1 MRKYFT
7 MMMMAV
13 ASLCLTACG
22 DDAPVGSPVSVGTVV
37 VSLQGVS
44 GDMSN
49 IEITLRGNSTFTA
62 KADKDGKAT
71 FNVTTGIY
79 EAIASGSYAINGTF
93 YKANGTGGQVVV
105 QANQTINVGIAMKE
119 AKSSQVIIKEIYNGG
134 CPSNDGKTYQFD
146 KCIILY
152 NNSDQQAEL
161 SNLCIATCSPG
172 NAHAMNKDYD
182 ENGRLVYESQ
192 GFTPAQHGMWWFQ
205 DKLTIAP
212 YSQVVVN
219 VCGAIDNTLTVSQSV
234 NYANADYYC
243 MYDPESGY
251 NLTSYYPTPA
261 DVIPTSHY
269 LLASKFGQGTAWMLS
284 QSSPAFFI
292 YQNRQGTPAEYA
304 QDPDN
309 LWYGVGEQ
317 QTPVN
322 ACIRIPVEWI
332 LDGMEVFDANRVED
346 SKKRLTADVDGGYV
360 ALTNKLGHTLYRNVD
375 KEATEALPENAGKLV
390 YGYTLG
396 VGNST
401 DPSGIDAEA
410 SIKKGAHIV
419 YLDTNNSTADFHERQ
434 KFSVRGE

>member
-22 DDAPVGSPVSVGTVV
+22 DDAPAGSPVSVGTVV

-251 NLTSYYPTPA
+251 NNTRYYPAPA
-261 DVIPTSHY
+261 SVIPTSHY
-269 LLASKFGQGTAWMLS
+269 LKAKEVGQGNGWTMS
-284 QSSPAFFI
+284 VSSPAVFI
-292 YQNRQGTPAEYA
+292 FSTDVAPATFA
-304 QDPDN
+304 DDTSN
-309 LWYGVGEQ
+309 LWYYNGNEGSKIY
-317 QTPVN
+317 
-322 ACIRIPVEWI
+322 ACLKVKNEWI
-332 LDGMEVFDANRVED
+332 LDGVEVYSAAYPDD
-346 SKKRLTADVDGGYV
+346 SKKRLTSDVDAGYV
-360 ALTNKLGHTLYRNVD
+360 WLTNYQGHTLYRNVD
-375 KEATEALPENAGKLV
+375 KPATEALAENSGKLV
-390 YGYTLG
+390 TGY
-396 VGNST
+396 SK

-410 SIKKGAHIV
+410 SIKNGAHII
-419 YLDTNNSTADFHERQ
+419 YQDTNNSTDDFHERE
-434 KFSVRGE
+434 KCSLRN

>member
-251 NLTSYYPTPA
+251 NNTRYYPAPA
-261 DVIPTSHY
+261 SVIPTSHY
-269 LLASKFGQGTAWMLS
+269 LKAKEIGQGNGWTMS
-284 QSSPAFFI
+284 VSSPAVFI
-292 YQNRQGTPAEYA
+292 FSTDVAPATFA
-304 QDPDN
+304 DDTSN
-309 LWYGVGEQ
+309 LWYYNGNEGSKIY
-317 QTPVN
+317 
-322 ACIRIPVEWI
+322 ACLKVKNEWI
-332 LDGMEVFDANRVED
+332 LDGVEVYSAAYPDD
-346 SKKRLTADVDGGYV
+346 SKKRLTSDVDAGYV
-360 ALTNKLGHTLYRNVD
+360 WLTNYQGHTLYRNVD
-375 KEATEALPENAGKLV
+375 KPATEALAENSGKLV
-390 YGYTLG
+390 TGY
-396 VGNST
+396 SK

-410 SIKKGAHIV
+410 SIKNGAHII
-419 YLDTNNSTADFHERQ
+419 YQDTNNSTDDFHERE
-434 KFSVRGE
+434 KCSLRN

>member
-1 MRKYFT
+1 MKKVLLT
-7 MMMMAV
+7 LLAAV
-13 ASLCLTACG
+13 AFSANMSAQDWNMVITKT
-22 DDAPVGSPVSVGTVV
+22 DGTQVV
-37 VSLQGVS
+37 
-44 GDMSN
+44 
-49 IEITLRGNSTFTA
+49 IP
-62 KADKDGKAT
+62 AT
-71 FNVTTGIY
+71 NVQNVTFA
-79 EAIASGSYAINGTF
+79 EATLED
-93 YKANGTGGQVVV
+93 K
-105 QANQTINVGIAMKE
+105 NVDQI
-119 AKSSQVIIKEIYNGG
+119 IIKELYNGG
-134 CPSNDGKTYQFD
+134 CPKDEGSGAFQMD
-146 KCIILY
+146 KGFVLY
-152 NNSDQQAEL
+152 NNCPEQAVIN
-161 SNLCIATCSPG
+161 NLCIAIGSPYNG
-172 NAHAMNKDYD
+172 HASNNNFT
-182 ENGRLVYESQ
+182 EEGELVYEAE
-192 GFTPAQHGMWWFQ
+192 GFIPAQNGIWYYPHA
-205 DKLTIAP
+205 LVIEP
-212 YSQVVVN
+212 YSQVVVS
-219 VCGAIDNTLTVSQSV
+219 CMGSIDNTQTYSQSV

-304 QDPDN
+304 QNPDN

>member
-22 DDAPVGSPVSVGTVV
+22 DDAPVGSPVSAGTVV

-44 GDMSN
+44 GDMSS

-251 NLTSYYPTPA
+251 NNTRYYPAPA
-261 DVIPTSHY
+261 SVIPTSHH
-269 LLASKFGQGTAWMLS
+269 LKAKEVGQGNGWTMS
-284 QSSPAFFI
+284 VSSPAVFI
-292 YQNRQGTPAEYA
+292 FSTDVAPATFA
-304 QDPDN
+304 DDASN
-309 LWYGVGEQ
+309 LWYYNGNEGSKIY
-317 QTPVN
+317 
-322 ACIRIPVEWI
+322 ACLKVRNEWI
-332 LDGMEVFDANRVED
+332 LDGVEVYSAAYPDD
-346 SKKRLTADVDGGYV
+346 SKKRLTSDVDAGYV
-360 ALTNKLGHTLYRNVD
+360 WLTNYQGHTLYRNVD
-375 KEATEALPENAGKLV
+375 KAATEALAENSGKLV
-390 YGYTLG
+390 TGY
-396 VGNST
+396 SK

-410 SIKKGAHIV
+410 SIKNGAHII
-419 YLDTNNSTADFHERQ
+419 YQDTNNSTDDFHERE
-434 KFSVRGE
+434 KCSLRN

>member
-22 DDAPVGSPVSVGTVV
+22 DDAPVGSPVSAGTVV

-79 EAIASGSYAINGTF
+79 EATASGSYAINGTF

-134 CPSNDGKTYQFD
+134 CPSDDGKTYQFD

-251 NLTSYYPTPA
+251 NNTRYYPAPA
-261 DVIPTSHY
+261 SVIPTSHH
-269 LLASKFGQGTAWMLS
+269 LKAKEVGQGNGWTMS
-284 QSSPAFFI
+284 VSSPAVFI
-292 YQNRQGTPAEYA
+292 FSTDVAPATFA
-304 QDPDN
+304 DDASN
-309 LWYGVGEQ
+309 LWYYNGNEGSKIY
-317 QTPVN
+317 
-322 ACIRIPVEWI
+322 AC
-332 LDGMEVFDANRVED
+332 
-346 SKKRLTADVDGGYV
+346 
-360 ALTNKLGHTLYRNVD
+360 LG
-375 KEATEALPENAGKLV
+375 
-390 YGYTLG
+390 
-396 VGNST
+396 
-401 DPSGIDAEA
+401 
-410 SIKKGAHIV
+410 
-419 YLDTNNSTADFHERQ
+419 
-434 KFSVRGE
+434 